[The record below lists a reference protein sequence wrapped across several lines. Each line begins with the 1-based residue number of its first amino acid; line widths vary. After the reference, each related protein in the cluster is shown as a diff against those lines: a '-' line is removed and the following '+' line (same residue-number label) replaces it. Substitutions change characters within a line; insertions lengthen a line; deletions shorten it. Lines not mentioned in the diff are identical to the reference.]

1 MTEKPMPAWQRILV
15 ARAQGKD
22 VDPADLAEAQAAARP
37 GTVGW
42 AARVAARAEPVRRSA
57 PEGQDRFRAAIRA
70 RLGRDSSDGGP
81 SAA

>member
-42 AARVAARAEPVRRSA
+42 AARVAARAEPVRQA
-57 PEGQDRFRAAIRA
+57 PPEGPDRFRDAIRA
-70 RLGRDSSDGGP
+70 QLARDDSDGP
-81 SAA
+81 TAA